1 MSYSRRII
9 NLNKNMI
16 DKFHKFIVEITHGII
31 HKKTE
36 AILAFVVVVLIV
48 IFIFSIII
56 KIIV

>member
-1 MSYSRRII
+1 
-9 NLNKNMI
+9 MI